1 MYGNFVFLTLGLRLE
16 ARRKEREERDNMVR
30 NYIRNGRGWSE
41 PGGGGGNERSRKLPK
56 TPANSLNA
64 MGVLQ
69 SMLGLSAQT
78 PFGSITTL
86 NGSMPSKFFFQA
98 VKPTYNLLCSVL
110 YVQRERW
117 QCLLH

>member
-1 MYGNFVFLTLGLRLE
+1 MDETIQAE

-86 NGSMPSKFFFQA
+86 NGSMPSKFFFQV

>member
-1 MYGNFVFLTLGLRLE
+1 MHHKLILNINIMDVTVQAE

-86 NGSMPSKFFFQA
+86 NGSMPSKFSLSSNK
-98 VKPTYNLLCSVL
+98 VIN
-110 YVQRERW
+110 
-117 QCLLH
+117 